1 MKIKRKS
8 GRGAGFSRPLNL
20 RVPPGL
26 LDSIREAAGLA
37 QLPVSAWVRERMS
50 RAARREILAAA
61 GPNLKKESAM
71 KTANPPTPPSPGTR
85 KWIGR
90 VSEEVSVGM
99 AGERIAAVEML
110 RGRGGAKHDMS
121 AFPKGG
127 TLARRAKKEIG
138 EYLRGERK
146 TFDLPVDLSA
156 LTPFSREVL
165 LASERIPYGETRSY
179 AWVAKEAG
187 RPKAARAVG
196 QALHRN
202 PVPLIIP

>member
-8 GRGAGFSRPLNL
+8 GRSPGFSRPLNL

-26 LDSIREAAGLA
+26 LESIREAAGLA
-37 QLPVSAWVRERMS
+37 QLPVSAWARDRMG

-61 GPNLKKESAM
+61 GPVSRILEENAM
-71 KTANPPTPPSPGTR
+71 KTANPPILETR

-90 VSEEVSVGM
+90 VSEEMSVGV
-99 AGERIAAVEML
+99 AGEKIAAVEML
-110 RGRGGAKHDMS
+110 RGKGGAKHDMS
-121 AFPKGG
+121 RFPRSG

-138 EYLRGERK
+138 EYLRGERRS
-146 TFDLPVDLSA
+146 FDLPVDLSA

>member
-8 GRGAGFSRPLNL
+8 GPNPGFSRPLNL

-26 LDSIREAAGLA
+26 LESIREAAGLA
-37 QLPVSAWVRERMS
+37 QLPVSAWARDRMG
-50 RAARREILAAA
+50 RAARREILEAA
-61 GPNLKKESAM
+61 GSNFRKENAM
-71 KTANPPTPPSPGTR
+71 KTANPPSPPNPGTR

-90 VSEEVSVGM
+90 VSEEMSVGV
-99 AGERIAAVEML
+99 AGEKIAAVEML
-110 RGRGGAKHDMS
+110 RGRGGAKHDM
-121 AFPKGG
+121 ARFPRSGA
-127 TLARRAKKEIG
+127 LARRAKKEIG
-138 EYLRGERK
+138 EYLRGERRS
-146 TFDLPVDLSA
+146 FDLPVDLSA

-179 AWVAKEAG
+179 AWVANEAG

>member
-1 MKIKRKS
+1 MTVERENDRNPVIALREIADETVVVDDLRQSLITSLQKRVEIE
-8 GRGAGFSRPLNL
+8 GPEDDG
-20 RVPPGL
+20 
-26 LDSIREAAGLA
+26 
-37 QLPVSAWVRERMS
+37 M
-50 RAARREILAAA
+50 EILAAA
-61 GPNLKKESAM
+61 GSNFRKENAM
-71 KTANPPTPPSPGTR
+71 KTANPPSPPNPGTR

-90 VSEEVSVGM
+90 VGEEIMVGV
-99 AGERIAAVEML
+99 AGEKIAAVEML
-110 RGRGGAKHDMS
+110 RGRGGAKHDMTR
-121 AFPKGG
+121 FPRSGV
-127 TLARRAKKEIG
+127 LARRAKEEIG
-138 EYLRGERK
+138 EYLRGERRS
-146 TFDLPVDLSA
+146 FDLPVDLSA